1 VDASEGHV
9 ADAVPTVEDTVRIES
24 YPARRSPV
32 SSYIVAGELAG
43 VAPPPGAELAASP
56 PGLLVQPSGIVT
68 WFWLDPKQEL
78 AGEMG
83 LK

>member
-1 VDASEGHV
+1 MDASEDHV
-9 ADAVPTVEDTVRIES
+9 ADVVLTVEDTVRIES
-24 YPARRSPV
+24 YPARRSLA

-43 VAPPPGAELAASP
+43 VAPLLGVELAAFP